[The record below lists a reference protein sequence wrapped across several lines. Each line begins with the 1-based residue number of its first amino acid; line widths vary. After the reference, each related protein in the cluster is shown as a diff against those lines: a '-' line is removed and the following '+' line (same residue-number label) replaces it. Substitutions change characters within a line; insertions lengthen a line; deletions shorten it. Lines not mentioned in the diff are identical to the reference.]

1 MRRTVAS
8 AGDPSWPEPG
18 SPSPGTTL
26 FIAAPMSIDRC
37 TATADGPGSPGT
49 MSHAILAYW
58 QHGSTYF
65 IPNRPAPAFP
75 FQAGIAPGRRPY
87 VRSSNSPSFTPA
99 RNALISA
106 RVYTRAGLDGW
117 RELRTAISPSG
128 SAATSTQFP
137 LGLLHLLFRQV
148 TRS

>member
-75 FQAGIAPGRRPY
+75 
-87 VRSSNSPSFTPA
+87 PA

-106 RVYTRAGLDGW
+106 RVYTRAGPDGW